1 MGFES
6 RNPTTGELIA
16 QYPEA
21 SPAQVEACLARAW
34 SGWRAWS
41 ATSIN
46 ERSAFLNRLAEVL
59 EVRVDEFARL
69 ITLEM
74 GKPFAEAQAEVKK
87 AASGA
92 RHFATS
98 GPSYIESQSIPG
110 TPGYVIFQPLGPVL
124 GIMPWNLP
132 FWQVLRFFIP
142 AALVGNTVLVK
153 HAESVKG
160 CAIALEQLV
169 RDAGGPDGL
178 YVNLMVDRKAVTDI
192 VADSR
197 VRAVTVTASVAAGR
211 AMAALAGQHGK
222 KVVLELGGSDPFVVL
237 DDADLEKAVRL
248 GVIARFANNA
258 QSCIA
263 AKRFLIDAKVF
274 PEFSSRYV
282 AAVKELVIGDPMQ
295 ATTRLGPLARGDLR
309 DTVRRQVADAVA
321 QGAQVLT
328 GGRAVAG
335 PGYFF
340 EPTVLA
346 GLKHD
351 APIVAE
357 ECFGPVALLFP
368 VRDDAEAIEL
378 ANATEYGLGAAVWSR
393 DPARARHAAAKIEA
407 GAVFINDFVRSD
419 PRAPFGGVKS
429 SGFGRELGALGA
441 RELANAKLVW
451 LGQSP
456 PGTSPLPRLQ

>member
-6 RNPTTGELIA
+6 RNPTTGEIIA
-16 QYPEA
+16 HYPEHT
-21 SPAQVEACLARAW
+21 PAEVEACLARAW
-34 SGWRAWS
+34 SGWKSWS
-41 ATSIN
+41 AAPLS
-46 ERSAFLNRLAEVL
+46 ERVAFLGRLADTL
-59 EVRVDEFARL
+59 ESRTDEFARL

-87 AASGA
+87 AAFGA
-92 RHFATS
+92 RHFATT
-98 GPSYIESQSIPG
+98 GPSYIEPQAIPG
-110 TPGYVIFQPLGPVL
+110 TPGQVIYQSLGPVL

-169 RDAGGPDGL
+169 QDAGGPDGL
-178 YVNLMVDRKAVTDI
+178 YVNLMIGRGAI
-192 VADSR
+192 PGLIADSR
-197 VRAVTVTASVAAGR
+197 VRAVTVTASVAAGQ
-211 AMAALAGQHGK
+211 AAAALAGQHAK

-237 DDADLEKAVRL
+237 EDADLGKAVQL
-248 GVIARFANNA
+248 GVTARFANNA

-263 AKRFLIDAKVF
+263 AKRFLIAEAVF
-274 PEFSSRYV
+274 EEFSSRFV
-282 AAVKELVIGDPMQ
+282 AAVKDIVVGDPMQ
-295 ATTRLGPLARGDLR
+295 ATTRLGPLARSDLR
-309 DTVRRQVADAVA
+309 NTVQRQVEDAVK
-321 QGAQVLT
+321 QGARVLT
-328 GGRAVAG
+328 GGRPLPG
-335 PGYFF
+335 RGYFF
-340 EPTVLA
+340 EPTVLT
-346 GLKHD
+346 GLSHD

-368 VRDDAEAIEL
+368 VRGDAEAVQL

-393 DPARARHAAAKIEA
+393 DLARARRVAEQIEA

-441 RELANAKLVW
+441 RELTNAKLVW
-451 LGQSP
+451 QGQ
-456 PGTSPLPRLQ
+456 